1 MINKHRRPSGAWI
14 LRYLEVEEGEEVTRD
29 LVRGFSR
36 GLRRGWARGEALSVL
51 TVLRARGIHVP
62 AERSREILGCTD
74 RDTLGTWLYRAATAR
89 SCQDLDE
96 VSTPG

>member
-1 MINKHRRPSGAWI
+1 VPPARVRHLTRAHINGDPYA
-14 LRYLEVEEGEEVTRD
+14 
-29 LVRGFSR
+29 
-36 GLRRGWARGEALSVL
+36 ALSVL

-62 AERSREILGCTD
+62 AELSREILGCTD